1 MYNIMYYG
9 LREVYN
15 SMKSTDRLAMI
26 NIMIDLEP
34 LRVLVREFYI
44 NITDKGGRPNIDAIF
59 MIKTIFLQR
68 MYNCADEVME
78 IGLHDRIYYGSD
90 HIQTTRAWRN
100 TFIVVRV
107 KGGGVFNPLLIAE
120 VTIW

>member
-68 MYNCADEVME
+68 MYNCANEVME

-90 HIQTTRAWRN
+90 QQGHNWRYSNIKRNLKKIQLTRR
-100 TFIVVRV
+100 
-107 KGGGVFNPLLIAE
+107 GGKQ
-120 VTIW
+120 